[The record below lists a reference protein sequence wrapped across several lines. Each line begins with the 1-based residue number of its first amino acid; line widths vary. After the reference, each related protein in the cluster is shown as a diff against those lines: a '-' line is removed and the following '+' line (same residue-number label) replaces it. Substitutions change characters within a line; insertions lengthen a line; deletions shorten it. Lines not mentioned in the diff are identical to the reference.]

1 MGFMVPLSGQ
11 LADFCLSRHYLTVTQ
26 CRKIW
31 NLLGF
36 LAQFGFLMACAFVS
50 NEVVTV
56 LCLTFAVGIG
66 GFAFAAYW
74 LVCLLNLKLIGLI
87 LFLSS
92 VNPLDIAPQYAS
104 IILGISNT
112 FGTIPGII
120 SPILS
125 GYIVSDNPVSICL
138 C

>member
-1 MGFMVPLSGQ
+1 MLLSKDVPSWTPVFTHKQILDIYGFNLSTSGFLTALPYLAMGFMVPLSGQ

-50 NEVVTV
+50 NEIVTV

-74 LVCLLNLKLIGLI
+74 LV
-87 LFLSS
+87 
-92 VNPLDIAPQYAS
+92 
-104 IILGISNT
+104 
-112 FGTIPGII
+112 
-120 SPILS
+120 
-125 GYIVSDNPVSICL
+125 
-138 C
+138 

>member
-11 LADFCLSRHYLTVTQ
+11 LADFCLSHQYLTVTQ

-36 LAQFGFLMACAFVS
+36 LAQFAFLMACAFVS

-74 LVCLLNLKLIGLI
+74 LVC
-87 LFLSS
+87 
-92 VNPLDIAPQYAS
+92 
-104 IILGISNT
+104 T
-112 FGTIPGII
+112 
-120 SPILS
+120 
-125 GYIVSDNPVSICL
+125 L